1 MKILYIG
8 QLMEPGAY
16 ESLVGSGSASLNPSG
31 QNYHSLLVKALA
43 RNNDVTVVSTLK
55 DPNVHQNSRNPV
67 YCYPRKSDGFM
78 EKLYLTKKIKAFCG
92 TLEGIKDTTVFFD
105 ALSIRAG
112 KAAQWLKEKR
122 FIKTVAIITDKAE
135 NLTGAKS
142 SYCKAV
148 KKNLKNADGFICV
161 TKGLNDY
168 YNIKRKPYLLVGG
181 ILNKRPLGEPMFEKG
196 SYLFFG
202 GALYERYGVD
212 SLLNAYLKSGSSIP
226 LVIAGHGPFKEH
238 IEEVAKKNEKVIF
251 LGKVSPQKFHELAS
265 YSALNI
271 NPRPRDPKLDP
282 YCIPSKLVDYIST
295 GVAIL
300 SGPCSP
306 LHEGFENDINW
317 IDEVNE
323 NTLLGWLR
331 KHAKNKKTLEG
342 VVPNKGA
349 NKIEGMFSLDG
360 VSAKLQDFLANFSS
374 TSSN

>member
-1 MKILYIG
+1 
-8 QLMEPGAY
+8 
-16 ESLVGSGSASLNPSG
+16 
-31 QNYHSLLVKALA
+31 
-43 RNNDVTVVSTLK
+43 
-55 DPNVHQNSRNPV
+55 
-67 YCYPRKSDGFM
+67 
-78 EKLYLTKKIKAFCG
+78 
-92 TLEGIKDTTVFFD
+92 
-105 ALSIRAG
+105 
-112 KAAQWLKEKR
+112 
-122 FIKTVAIITDKAE
+122 
-135 NLTGAKS
+135 
-142 SYCKAV
+142 
-148 KKNLKNADGFICV
+148 
-161 TKGLNDY
+161 
-168 YNIKRKPYLLVGG
+168 
-181 ILNKRPLGEPMFEKG
+181 MFEKG